1 MSVSRIRPSGC
12 IKDLCLVEHALSEG
26 SIEESRHVAIGVSV
40 ITVAE
45 VVELEE
51 KGRIDPPLLARVLAH
66 SASMVLGRPNTYGF
80 TGCRRVS

>member
-45 VVELEE
+45 VVVLEE
-51 KGRIDPPLLARVLAH
+51 KGGLIHRYAHGCSRTLLAW
-66 SASMVLGRPNTYGF
+66 
-80 TGCRRVS
+80 C